1 MIAQVWSHTTGLSTA
16 RVPQQPDIKR
26 LCASGSDAKSMEKS
40 VTSYFDED
48 GFLARDVIHADA
60 TQLLQ
65 TFQKRNVKKVN

>member
-1 MIAQVWSHTTGLSTA
+1 MS
-16 RVPQQPDIKR
+16 
-26 LCASGSDAKSMEKS
+26 
-40 VTSYFDED
+40 SYYDEA